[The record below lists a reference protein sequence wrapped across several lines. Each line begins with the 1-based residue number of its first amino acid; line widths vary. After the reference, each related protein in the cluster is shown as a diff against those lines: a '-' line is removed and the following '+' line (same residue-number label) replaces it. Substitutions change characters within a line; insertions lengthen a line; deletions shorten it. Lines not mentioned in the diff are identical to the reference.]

1 MSQENKRVLGY
12 VAVVV
17 GLLVGLG
24 CSVDSPTTPV
34 QGQQPPSGG
43 SPVSET
49 FNLEVVAVPD
59 SIGPGGSSRI
69 DVFVRDASGNWP
81 ANGTLVDLHV
91 NRGNFV
97 NDGGLLT
104 KDVSVELT
112 RGESAADFLA
122 VNDASLALGGRFR
135 ITATL
140 ASTTAIETINADG
153 GPVNAAFTTTIAGLT
168 VGFTN
173 NSTGVIDTFSWDFG
187 DGSTSREFEPIHHY
201 AEAGEYLVALTV
213 SGPGGSDTALA
224 AVSVGAEE
232 PASP

>member
-12 VAVVV
+12 IAVVV

-34 QGQQPPSGG
+34 QGQQPPSGS
-43 SPVSET
+43 SPASET
-49 FNLEVVAVPD
+49 FNIDVVAVPD
-59 SIGPGGSSRI
+59 SIAPGGTSRI
-69 DVFVRDASGNWP
+69 EVSVRDASGNWP

-91 NRGNFV
+91 NRGNFI
-97 NDGGLLT
+97 NDASLLT
-104 KDVSVELT
+104 KDVLVELT
-112 RGESAADFLA
+112 RGESSALFAALNSD
-122 VNDASLALGGRFR
+122 NLALGGRFR
-135 ITATL
+135 VTATL
-140 ASTTAIETINADG
+140 ASSSAVETINADG
-153 GPVNAAFTTTIAGLT
+153 GPVTAAFATTVAGLT

-173 NSTGVIDTFSWDFG
+173 NSTGVIDSFSWDFG

-201 AEAGEYLVALTV
+201 AEAGEYLVVLTV

-224 AVSVGAEE
+224 ALVVGAEE